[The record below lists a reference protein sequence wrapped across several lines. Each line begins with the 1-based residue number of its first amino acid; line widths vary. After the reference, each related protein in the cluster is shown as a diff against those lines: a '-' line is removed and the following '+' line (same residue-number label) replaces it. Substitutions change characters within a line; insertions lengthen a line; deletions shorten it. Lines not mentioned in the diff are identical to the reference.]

1 MLSASCQE
9 SPVDGFL
16 DYLHR
21 FASDLIARSDGP
33 MTFRFY
39 LQPLMAFIAALHDG
53 IKDARLGRAPYWV
66 DFAHSDRQTR
76 IRSWHE
82 SVTAV
87 TRVLLLGV
95 AMDVIYQFRVFG
107 AFKYPI
113 ETFVIAILL
122 AFVPYLLLRGP
133 VARIARRWNASHQ
146 PKEPRP

>member
-1 MLSASCQE
+1 M
-9 SPVDGFL
+9 DGFL
-16 DYLHR
+16 DYIHR
-21 FASDLIARSDGP
+21 FASDLLARSDGP
-33 MTFRFY
+33 MTFRLY

-53 IKDARLGRAPYWV
+53 IKDARLGRDPYWV
-66 DFAHSDRQTR
+66 KFAHSDRQTR

-95 AMDVIYQFRVFG
+95 VMDVIYQFRVFG

-133 VARIARRWNASHQ
+133 VARVARRWLASHQ